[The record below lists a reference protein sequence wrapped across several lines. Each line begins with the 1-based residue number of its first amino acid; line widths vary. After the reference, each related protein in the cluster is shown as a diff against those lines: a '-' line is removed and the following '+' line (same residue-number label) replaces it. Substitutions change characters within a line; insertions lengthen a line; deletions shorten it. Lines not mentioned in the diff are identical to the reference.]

1 MPTSM
6 FCTRCGKEYATI
18 GAMLRDECSCG
29 GARGGT
35 PVADALPP
43 EMRKI
48 YDAATTVPSVCAKTL
63 RTALD
68 LTGGDRAKQH
78 GDKRANHQNIA
89 DLWNAYFSRNSA
101 APDGAT
107 EWRSPIIFSAHD
119 VAVMM
124 CLLKIA
130 RLKSGTHNP
139 DNYIDLC
146 GYAGIAAEIADGQ

>member
-1 MPTSM
+1 MAKRCPRCDQDYGSEIGQLMHRCPDEDKPTV
-6 FCTRCGKEYATI
+6 THDV
-18 GAMLRDECSCG
+18 LLP
-29 GARGGT
+29 T
-35 PVADALPP
+35 P
-43 EMRKI
+43 
-48 YDAATTVPSVCAKTL
+48 TPSICQQTL
-63 RTALD
+63 QTALA

-119 VAVMM
+119 VAIMM

-139 DNYIDLC
+139 DNYIDMC

>member
-1 MPTSM
+1 MSTSM

-63 RTALD
+63 QTALD

-78 GDKRANHQNIA
+78 GDKKKNHQNIA
-89 DLWNAYFSRNSA
+89 DLWNAYLRD
-101 APDGAT
+101 DGPLGK
-107 EWRSPIIFSAHD
+107 RRLSSHD

-139 DNYIDLC
+139 DNYVDLA

>member
-6 FCTRCGKEYATI
+6 FCTWCGKEYATI

-63 RTALD
+63 QTALE
-68 LTGGDRAKQH
+68 LTGGDRAKTH

-89 DLWNAYFSRNSA
+89 DLWNAYLGFPVQLTA
-101 APDGAT
+101 Y
-107 EWRSPIIFSAHD
+107 D
-119 VAVMM
+119 VALMM
-124 CLLKIA
+124 VLLKVA
-130 RLKSGTHNP
+130 RTKSGSKNP
-139 DNYIDLC
+139 DNYVDMA
-146 GYAGIAAEIADGQ
+146 GYAGVAAECVIDD

>member
-1 MPTSM
+1 MT
-6 FCTRCGKEYATI
+6 E
-18 GAMLRDECSCG
+18 LCSTCKQQVFSG
-29 GARGGT
+29 ENHVC
-35 PVADALPP
+35 PDLMPP
-43 EMRKI
+43 ELK
-48 YDAATTVPSVCAKTL
+48 ALGVCAKTL

-68 LTGGDRAKQH
+68 LTGGGRAKQH
-78 GDKRANHQNIA
+78 GDKKQNHQNIA

-119 VAVMM
+119 VAIMM

-139 DNYIDLC
+139 DNYVDLA

>member
-1 MPTSM
+1 MSTNM

-18 GAMLRDECSCG
+18 GAMLWDECSCG

-63 RTALD
+63 QTALD
-68 LTGGDRAKQH
+68 LTGGARAKQH

-89 DLWNAYFSRNSA
+89 DLWNAYMTNKLIKGTSEMFTA
-101 APDGAT
+101 M
-107 EWRSPIIFSAHD
+107 D
-119 VAVMM
+119 VALMM
-124 CLLKIA
+124 VLVKVA
-130 RLKSGTHNP
+130 RTKSGTHNP
-139 DNYIDLC
+139 DNFVDMA
-146 GYAGIAAEIADGQ
+146 GYAGVAAEIADGQ